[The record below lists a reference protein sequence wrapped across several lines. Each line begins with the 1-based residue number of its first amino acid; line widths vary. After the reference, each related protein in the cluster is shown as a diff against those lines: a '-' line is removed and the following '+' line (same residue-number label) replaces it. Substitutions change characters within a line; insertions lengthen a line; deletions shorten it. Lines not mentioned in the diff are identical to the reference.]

1 LIFNVQSYKKEIMK
15 LRKITGYLA
24 GAFMILSFN
33 ACTDLTET
41 VYDKIMTVNYYNTKD
56 DVIRATFRPFEHSFC
71 SIGSRQVLNELTAD
85 QLGTWE
91 RNGWWLDNQVWQYL
105 HYHTWAYDHNSIKSE
120 WENCFKGIMQANS
133 VLDDFKS
140 LDPAKFGMTKAE
152 LDAFAAQNRTLRAW
166 LYIRVL
172 DAFRNVP
179 LAISTDQSKNSIG
192 QVSPQ
197 ELFTFLEKELK
208 ESIEDLPAKTGSEG
222 NLVNQGQW
230 TKAGAAALLM
240 RLYLNAEK
248 WIGTAKYTECA
259 DYAQKIINGD
269 FGNYSISSTWD
280 EVFDWKNEN
289 CSEVI
294 FAFPSAY
301 GQSNWHYSG
310 DTYWWATP
318 VNARF
323 YLGAYQQGDFN
334 TKYAVQPSYDL
345 NNKLYDFKFG
355 KFISKFKKYPE
366 DYRLK
371 MYKNLGNSTREGMF
385 LFGYLEYK
393 DAKGDTKKVK
403 APVGGYEIYI
413 RDQVGVFNELAPG
426 KLPVNRSSTMAA
438 GDHNSGWHFIKYPIY
453 RDDDEGKKEADY
465 VEIRLAEVYYTLAE
479 CKFRAGDVT
488 GAAKLLNTVRKRNYP
503 ESKYAEYLYK
513 PEGSVDLTEIELLD
527 EWGREFLA
535 EGRRRTDLI
544 RWNKFCTERWWDKE
558 PDTDNHTEIFPIP
571 RDMMGADRNLVQ
583 NPGYEN

>member
-1 LIFNVQSYKKEIMK
+1 MK
-15 LRKITGYLA
+15 LKKITGYVA
-24 GAFMILSFN
+24 GVLLLTTFN

-41 VYDKIMTVNYYNTKD
+41 VYDQIMTVNYYNTKD
-56 DVIRATFRPFEHSFC
+56 DIIRATFRPFEHGFC
-71 SIGSRQVLNELTAD
+71 SIGTRQVLCELSSD

-105 HYHTWAYDHNSIKSE
+105 HYHTWAYDHSSIKSE
-120 WENCFKGIMQANS
+120 WENIFKGIMQCNS
-133 VLDDFKS
+133 VLDDYQT
-140 LDPAKFGMTKAE
+140 LDPAKFGMTE
-152 LDAFAAQNRTLRAW
+152 TDLNAFAAQNRTLRAW
-166 LYIRVL
+166 FYIRAL
-172 DAFRNVP
+172 DEFRNVP
-179 LAISTDQSKNSIG
+179 LAVSTDQSKNSVG

-197 ELFTFLEKELK
+197 VLFDFLEKELK
-208 ESIEDLPAKTGSEG
+208 ESIEALPAKSGTGG
-222 NLVNQGQW
+222 NTTKQGQW
-230 TKAGAAALLM
+230 NKAGAAALLM

-248 WIGTAKYTECA
+248 WIGKSKYTECA
-259 DYAQKIINGD
+259 TIAQDIIDGKY
-269 FGNYSISSTWD
+269 GQYKLSSTWD
-280 EVFDWKNEN
+280 EVFDWKNET
-289 CSEVI
+289 CDEVI

-301 GQSNWHYSG
+301 GQSHYQYSG
-310 DTYWWATP
+310 DTYWWAVP

-334 TKYAVQPSYDL
+334 TKYALQPSYDL
-345 NNKLYDFKFG
+345 YDKLYDFTLG
-355 KFISKFKKYPE
+355 KFVYKFKKYPE
-366 DYRLK
+366 DYRLT

-393 DAKGDTKKVK
+393 DASGKTQRVK
-403 APVGGYEIYI
+403 SPVGGYEIYI

-453 RDDDEGKKEADY
+453 RDDDAGKMEADY
-465 VEIRLAEVYYTLAE
+465 VEVRLAEVYYTLAE
-479 CKFRAGDVT
+479 CKFRSGDKT
-488 GAAKLLNTVRKRNYP
+488 NAAKLLNAVRKRNYP
-503 ESKYAEYLYK
+503 ANKLSEYLYK
-513 PEGSVDLTEIELLD
+513 PDGNVELTENELID

-558 PDTDNHTEIFPIP
+558 PDKDNHTEIFPIP
-571 RDMMGADRNLVQ
+571 RDIMGADRNLNQ